1 MVKSMAV
8 IFEQKNLFN
17 KTELQNQLKKLNSNQ
32 IQFFLLLFLL
42 LLLSRSRS
50 RSRTIR
56 STEWSHF
63 DVQETS
69 LGLLLVPGDEVLVR
83 FELRLLRIGSRCFAP
98 RNTLNAKLRNP
109 PDGAVVQG
117 VHGVERCNT
126 EPQGHYGSCYGEP
139 G

>member
-8 IFEQKNLFN
+8 RFEQKNLFN

-50 RSRTIR
+50 RRSTIR
-56 STEWSHF
+56 STERSHF

-83 FELRLLRIGSRCFAP
+83 FELRAP